1 MPAHRFVS
9 LIMKVTICK
18 PAMTTINHE
27 SRARFAE
34 IRASLRVPVVVA
46 PMFLVSGPDIV
57 TAAARSGVVGSFPAP
72 NARSIDTFEE
82 WLDKITGELKLLRDK
97 QVDGATD
104 VWAQNL
110 VVHSTYDRLDAE
122 LALLQKYR
130 PPIVITALG
139 SPRRTIEAVHDY
151 GGLVIADVN
160 SVDLARK
167 AAEAG
172 ADGLALVSAGAGG
185 HTGQMAGF
193 AFVPAVRE
201 FFDGIL
207 ILAGAIGDGR
217 AVRAAEIL
225 GADLSYMGTRFIAS
239 EESIAFDPYKQMVVD
254 SDFSDLILT
263 NSFSGAHAYYLRP
276 SIVASGLDPDK
287 LPKKDGMDLTGS
299 ESKVKAWK
307 EVWSAGQGVGTV
319 HKIEA
324 LADIVDRIE
333 EEYQAARMLA

>member
-1 MPAHRFVS
+1 
-9 LIMKVTICK
+9 MKVTLRK
-18 PAMTTINHE
+18 SAMTTI
-27 SRARFAE
+27 SKDARTHFE
-34 IRASLRVPVVVA
+34 TLRSSLRLPIVVA

-57 TAAARSGVVGSFPAP
+57 VAAARSGVIGSFPST

-82 WLDKITGELKLLRDK
+82 WLDRITGELKLLKDR
-97 QVDGATD
+97 QVAGATD

-110 VVHSTYDRLDAE
+110 IVHSTYERLDAE

-139 SPRRTIEAVHDY
+139 SPRRAIEAVHDY

-225 GADLSYMGTRFIAS
+225 GAELSYMGTRFIAS
-239 EESIAFDPYKQMVVD
+239 EESIALDPYKQMVVN

-276 SIVASGLDPDK
+276 SIVAAGLDPDN

-299 ESKVKAWK
+299 ETKVKAWK
-307 EVWSAGQGVGTV
+307 DVWSAGQGVGTV
-319 HKIEA
+319 HKIEP
-324 LADIVDRIE
+324 LADIVDRID
-333 EEYQAARMLA
+333 EEYLAARKLA

>member
-1 MPAHRFVS
+1 MTNIIRDSRVRFTE
-9 LIMKVTICK
+9 M
-18 PAMTTINHE
+18 
-27 SRARFAE
+27 
-34 IRASLRVPVVVA
+34 RASLRLPIVVA

-57 TAAARSGVVGSFPAP
+57 TAAARSGVIGSFPAP

-82 WLDKITGELKLLRDK
+82 WLDRITGELKLLK
-97 QVDGATD
+97 KNHVAGATD

-139 SPRRTIEAVHDY
+139 SPRKTIEAVHDY

-201 FFDGIL
+201 FFDGVL

-225 GADLSYMGTRFIAS
+225 GAELSYMGTRFIAAK
-239 EESIAFDPYKQMVVD
+239 ESIAFDPYKQMVVD

-276 SIVASGLDPDK
+276 SIVAAGLDPDN
-287 LPKKDGMDLTGS
+287 LPKKEGMDLTGS
-299 ESKVKAWK
+299 ETKIKAWK
-307 EVWSAGQGVGTV
+307 DVWSAGQGVGTV
-319 HKIEA
+319 HKVEP
-324 LADIVDRIE
+324 LADIVDQIGA
-333 EEYQAARMLA
+333 EYRAARQLP

>member
-1 MPAHRFVS
+1 
-9 LIMKVTICK
+9 
-18 PAMTTINHE
+18 MTATDYDA
-27 SRARFAE
+27 RARFAAM
-34 IRASLRVPVVVA
+34 RATLRIPIVVA

-57 TAAARSGVVGSFPAP
+57 IASARSGVIGSFPAP

-82 WLDKITGELKLLRDK
+82 WLERITRELQLLREK
-97 QVDGATD
+97 EVAGATD

-122 LALLQKYR
+122 LALIEKYR

-139 SPRRTIEAVHDY
+139 SPKRAIDVVHGY
-151 GGLVIADVN
+151 GGIVIADVN
-160 SVDLARK
+160 SVEFARK
-167 AAEAG
+167 AADAG

-225 GADLSYMGTRFIAS
+225 GAELSYMGTRFIAA
-239 EESIAFDPYKQMVVD
+239 EESIAFAPYKQMVVEAT
-254 SDFSDLILT
+254 FNDLLLT

-276 SIVASGLDPDK
+276 SIVAAGLDPDN
-287 LPKKDGMDLTGS
+287 LPRKDGMDLTGS
-299 ESKVKAWK
+299 ETKVKAWK
-307 EVWSAGQGVGTV
+307 DVWSAGQGVGTV
-319 HKIEA
+319 HRVEP
-324 LADIVDRIE
+324 LANIVDE
-333 EEYQAARMLA
+333 LATEYEAARQLS